1 MENLPTNA
9 INLIFGFVSHPVADI
24 IKPHITTR
32 TDDTIRSIKYKRLN
46 AKQYYHSKQDA
57 LNNIG
62 SYRYYHSKQYDSL
75 EHKDFK
81 DHVVVSR
88 HIRNRINKQ
97 YISADD
103 LLVFDD
109 TFLFVNEYIIEEV
122 LKTDSNRFIQALRKI
137 DSNMRASH
145 MTNYSNR
152 FLDRN
157 IMHSHELMYGSL

>member
-1 MENLPTNA
+1 MDTLPENV
-9 INLIFGFVSHPVADI
+9 INLIFRFVSHPVSDI

-32 TDDTIRSIKYKRLN
+32 PDDTIRSIQYKRLYE
-46 AKQYYHSKQDA
+46 KTYYPSKQDA
-57 LNNIG
+57 LNKIA

-81 DHVVVSR
+81 DHVVISR

-97 YISADD
+97 YISEDD
-103 LLVFDD
+103 LLVFDE
-109 TFLFVNEYIIEEV
+109 TFLFVNEYIIEEI
-122 LKTDSNRFIQALRKI
+122 LKTDSNRFIHALRKI
-137 DSNMRASH
+137 DSNMRASY

-157 IMHSHELMYGSL
+157 TMHIHELMYGSL

>member
-1 MENLPTNA
+1 MA
-9 INLIFGFVSHPVADI
+9 
-24 IKPHITTR
+24 
-32 TDDTIRSIKYKRLN
+32 
-46 AKQYYHSKQDA
+46 
-57 LNNIG
+57 
-62 SYRYYHSKQYDSL
+62 SYRYYHSKQYDSS

-81 DHVVVSR
+81 DHVVTSR

-97 YISADD
+97 YISEDD

-109 TFLFVNEYIIEEV
+109 TFLFVNASIIEEV
-122 LKTDSNRFIQALRKI
+122 LKTDSNKFTQALLKI

-157 IMHSHELMYGSL
+157 TMHIHELMYGSL